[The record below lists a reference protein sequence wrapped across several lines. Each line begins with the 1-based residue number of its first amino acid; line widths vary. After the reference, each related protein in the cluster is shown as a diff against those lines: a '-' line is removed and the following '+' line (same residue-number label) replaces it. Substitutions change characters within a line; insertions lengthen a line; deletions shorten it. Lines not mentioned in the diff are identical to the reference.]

1 MYPLILKVES
11 EGIFTMADKPLKP
24 KEMPLDGRL
33 VTAVDP
39 VMIGPNF
46 QELKN
51 LRYFDTNP
59 RAIKG
64 MSKVNNTAL
73 SSHPKISTGYHF
85 KKEQPAES
93 HVLVQA
99 FNSAETESKVFENTT
114 AIPDVGDFS
123 GTALHT
129 DSGTGQ
135 GRFSEAPN
143 GNVAY
148 CNGAEALVW
157 GGDEHFSSGFVNY
170 DPDGDWS
177 KDYTTKVQ
185 NTLSDSDN
193 IATLTKVTGDL
204 PSSTGL
210 LLHLDNNVT
219 DSSTSAHTVTNSNVT
234 FTTDSKFGTH
244 AADTGAT
251 GYLTVPDHA
260 DFDFS
265 GENFTIDFW
274 MKSQGWNFTGTIYS
288 QATDANNF
296 FRFFYSF
303 GALKYEI
310 MDTGVST
317 IRGLG
322 QSFVRNDLANGEFHH
337 IELTEDGDDWYIF
350 VDGSLVY
357 YANHSDKLANYTG
370 EVYIGAMYDGS
381 TLTDQL
387 TVEMDEFRVGKASL
401 HTDFF
406 EARQV
411 PYGTA
416 AAYVDIGAVRPLAGA
431 KFYVGVANTATSSA
445 NVLYWK
451 RTSPGITDTEVSV
464 QGQWVNATNIIDGT
478 VIGGDSLAQ
487 TGSIAFDDTALL
499 ASPRIF
505 NNTHLYWHRF
515 VFTDIDDTT
524 TISQVTLDMSLQGI
538 RDLWDGEVRSPV
550 YFEVDTGAAKYDNTI
565 NVFEGTYTSTNSATY
580 SDLSALP
587 ANGSLLVGFTE
598 RMTALDI
605 RFVTGKTNTNV
616 GPPALIQAWNG
627 SNYDTVSLTQDGT
640 YSATAPFGK
649 SGVMAWSPLTYGNES
664 TQEIGGR
671 PPLFYYLI
679 SFIPALTAG
688 SDTVHLYHIG
698 GITAQRP
705 INGYKF
711 PILSHNRLML
721 GSNQDDK
728 KNSLLIGAPD
738 STSTFNGVD
747 YREISFGNDDEL
759 VAGSEVFGQFGSD
772 IYNLTLVCKKSE
784 SWLLSEQQS
793 SFEWF
798 RVSPTI
804 GCTAP
809 LTMTSI
815 HTAAIKGIEGVEG
828 TEALNGVIFQST
840 DAIYLFDGRE
850 FQPIHRDIEDVF
862 TRINKTYLD
871 KSVGFLDETNQEWHW
886 LITTGAS
893 TTLNEE
899 WVFDLKRDRW
909 YQIDRGLYLQSGF
922 SVEDTV
928 GNFYNYGTIDT
939 GYIERLENGT
949 TFDGSDMNFSL
960 RIGDNPL
967 SGSTIYESRIRQL
980 NLLMKSKNTTTNS
993 VVVTHYGDGET
1004 AGTALTSISPANSN
1018 GRISS
1023 RTKSENTGKHV
1034 FHSIKLAMTTNDE
1047 DIGFEPLGLG
1057 VFYQD
1062 VGEHKGIKNN

>member
-1 MYPLILKVES
+1 
-11 EGIFTMADKPLKP
+11 MADKPLKP
-24 KEMPLDGRL
+24 KEMPLDGKL

-39 VMIGPNF
+39 IMIGPNF

-51 LRYFDTNP
+51 MRYFDTNP
-59 RAIKG
+59 RAIEG
-64 MSKVNNTAL
+64 MSKVNSTAL
-73 SSHPKISTGYHF
+73 SSHPKISTGFHF

-99 FNSAETESKVFENTT
+99 FNSAESESKVFENTT
-114 AIPDVGDFS
+114 AIPNTGDFS

-170 DPDGDWS
+170 DPDGNWTNDF
-177 KDYTTKVQ
+177 TTKVQ
-185 NTLSDSDN
+185 NTLTDSDN
-193 IATLTKVTGDL
+193 IATLTKVTGNL

-210 LLHLDNNVT
+210 LLHLDNDVN
-219 DSSTSAHTVTNSNVT
+219 DSSPNTIAHTVTNNNVT

-274 MKSQGWNFTGTIYS
+274 MKSQGWAFIGTIYS
-288 QATDANNF
+288 HATDANNF
-296 FRFFYSF
+296 FRFYYSF
-303 GALKYEI
+303 GSLQYEI
-310 MDTGVST
+310 MSGGSST
-317 IRGLG
+317 IRGVG
-322 QSFVRNDLANGEFHH
+322 TSYVHSDLSNGEFHH
-337 IELTEDGDDWYIF
+337 IELTESGDDWYIF
-350 VDGSLVY
+350 VDGTLVY

-370 EVYIGAMYDGS
+370 EVYIGAMYDGTTVS
-381 TLTDQL
+381 DQL

-401 HTDFF
+401 HADFF

-416 AAYVDIGAVRPLAGA
+416 AAYVDIGAIRPLKGA
-431 KFYVGVANTATSSA
+431 KFYVGAPNTTTSSA

-451 RTSPGITDTEVSV
+451 RTSPGSNDPAVSV
-464 QGQWVNATNIIDGT
+464 QGQWVNATNISDGT
-478 VIGGDSLAQ
+478 VSGGDSLAQ
-487 TGSIAFDDTALL
+487 TGSIAFDDTASL
-499 ASPRIF
+499 ASPRIY

-524 TISQVTLDMSLQGI
+524 TISQCTLDMSLQGI
-538 RDLWDGEVRSPV
+538 RDLWDGEVRSSV

-605 RFVTGKTNTNV
+605 RFVTGKTNTSV
-616 GPPALIQAWNG
+616 GPPTLIQAWNG
-627 SNYDTVSLTQDGT
+627 NNYDVVSLTQDGT
-640 YSATAPFGK
+640 YSANAPFGK

-664 TQEIGGR
+664 PQEIGGR
-671 PPLFYYLI
+671 PPLFYYVI

-711 PILSHNRLML
+711 PMLSHNRLML

-738 STSTFNGVD
+738 TTSVFNGVD
-747 YREISFGNDDEL
+747 YREISFGNNDEL
-759 VAGSEVFGQFGSD
+759 VAGSEIFGQFGSD

-784 SWLLSEQQS
+784 SWLLSEQES

-809 LTMTSI
+809 LTMTSV
-815 HTAAIKGIEGVEG
+815 HTPAMEERPPI
-828 TEALNGVIFQST
+828 NGVIFQST

-850 FQPIHRDIEDVF
+850 FLPVHRDIEDVF
-862 TRINKTYLD
+862 KRINKTYLD
-871 KSVGFLDETNQEWHW
+871 KAVGFLDETNQEWHW
-886 LITTGAS
+886 LITTGSS
-893 TTLNEE
+893 TTHNEE

-909 YQIDRGLYLQSGF
+909 YQIDRVTYLQSGF
-922 SVEDTV
+922 PVEDTV

-939 GYIERLENGT
+939 GHLERLENGT
-949 TFDGSDMNFSL
+949 TFDGNDMVFSL
-960 RIGDNPL
+960 WTGDVTMTE
-967 SGSTIYESRIRQL
+967 STMYESHIRHIH
-980 NLLMKSKNTTTNS
+980 LLAKAKNTTSNS
-993 VVVTHYGDGET
+993 IIMTHYGESAT
-1004 AGTALTSISPANSN
+1004 AGTTLTPISPSNNN
-1018 GRISS
+1018 GRIIS
-1023 RTKSENTGKHV
+1023 RVKSENTGEHV
-1034 FHSIKLAMTTNDE
+1034 FHSLKLSMTTNDE
-1047 DIGFEPLGLG
+1047 TIGFEPLSLG
-1057 VFYQD
+1057 VFYK
-1062 VGEHKGIKNN
+1062 VIREHKGIKNN